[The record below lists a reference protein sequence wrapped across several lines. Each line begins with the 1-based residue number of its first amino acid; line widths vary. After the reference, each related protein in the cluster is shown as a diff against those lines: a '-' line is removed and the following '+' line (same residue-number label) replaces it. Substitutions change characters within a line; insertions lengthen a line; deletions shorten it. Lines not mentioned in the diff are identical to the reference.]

1 MEPHE
6 VERGIMATSQRL
18 SRGFHRLA
26 LFLAAIPLVIGGSLS
41 VYIAFD
47 LANRLWEQH
56 RKLVCAHELVPSQKP
71 GENPYDQFDTIK
83 LKQIGCS
90 NSDDTVTVGEARNP
104 PPNLNWFAEFG
115 SALLL
120 SPLPHTLIVTLAVYA
135 MVRAIGWVVGGFM
148 AS

>member
-1 MEPHE
+1 MSTAQQ
-6 VERGIMATSQRL
+6 I

-26 LFLAAIPLVIGGSLS
+26 LFLAAIPLLLGGSLS

-56 RKLVCAHELVPSQKP
+56 QKLLCAHEHVAGQKS
-71 GENPYDQFDTIK
+71 GENVFDQF
-83 LKQIGCS
+83 IGCS

-115 SALLL
+115 SGLLL
-120 SPLPHTLIVTLAVYA
+120 SPLPQTLIVTLVVYVV
-135 MVRAIGWVVGGFM
+135 VRAIGWAIGGFA

>member
-1 MEPHE
+1 MS
-6 VERGIMATSQRL
+6 AAQRV

-26 LFLAAIPLVIGGSLS
+26 LFLAAIPLLLGGSLS

-56 RKLVCAHELVPSQKP
+56 QKLVCAHQHVAPQMPS
-71 GENPYDQFDTIK
+71 ENPFDQFDTVK

-90 NSDDTVTVGEARNP
+90 NSDDTITVGEARNP
-104 PPNLNWFAEFG
+104 PPNLNWFAAFG
-115 SALLL
+115 SGLLR
-120 SPLPHTLIVTLAVYA
+120 SPLPQTLIITLGVYVV
-135 MVRAIGWVVGGFM
+135 VRAIGWVIGGFA

>member
-1 MEPHE
+1 
-6 VERGIMATSQRL
+6 MAASTGP
-18 SRGFHRLA
+18 SRNLHRLA
-26 LFLAAIPLVIGGSLS
+26 LFLAAIPLLLGGSLS

-56 RKLVCAHELVPSQKP
+56 QKLLCAHEHVAGQKP
-71 GENPYDQFDTIK
+71 DENVFDQFDTVK

-115 SALLL
+115 SGLLL
-120 SPLPHTLIVTLAVYA
+120 SPLPQTLIVTLVVYVV
-135 MVRAIGWVVGGFM
+135 VRAIGWVIGGFA

>member
-1 MEPHE
+1 
-6 VERGIMATSQRL
+6 L
-18 SRGFHRLA
+18 L
-26 LFLAAIPLVIGGSLS
+26 LGGSLS

-56 RKLVCAHELVPSQKP
+56 QKLLCAHEHVAGQKP
-71 GENPYDQFDTIK
+71 DRNVYDQFDTVK

-104 PPNLNWFAEFG
+104 PPNLNWFAAFG
-115 SALLL
+115 SGLLL
-120 SPLPHTLIVTLAVYA
+120 SPLPQTLIVTLVVYVV
-135 MVRAIGWVVGGFM
+135 VRAIGWVIGGFA

>member
-1 MEPHE
+1 
-6 VERGIMATSQRL
+6 MAASTGP
-18 SRGFHRLA
+18 SRNLHRLA
-26 LFLAAIPLVIGGSLS
+26 LFLAAIPLLLGGSLS

-47 LANRLWEQH
+47 LANRLWDQH
-56 RKLVCAHELVPSQKP
+56 QKLVCAHKYVAGQKP
-71 GENPYDQFDTIK
+71 SGKVFDQFDTVK

-120 SPLPHTLIVTLAVYA
+120 SPLPQTLIVTLVVYVV
-135 MVRAIGWVVGGFM
+135 VRVIGWVIGG
-148 AS
+148 

>member
-1 MEPHE
+1 MST
-6 VERGIMATSQRL
+6 AQRVN
-18 SRGFHRLA
+18 RGFHRLA
-26 LFLAAIPLVIGGSLS
+26 LFLAAIPLLLGGSLS

-56 RKLVCAHELVPSQKP
+56 QKLVCAHEQVAGKKP
-71 GENPYDQFDTIK
+71 GENVFDQSDTVK

-115 SALLL
+115 SGLLL
-120 SPLPHTLIVTLAVYA
+120 SPLPQTLIVTLVVYVI
-135 MVRAIGWVVGGFM
+135 VRAIGWVISGFV
-148 AS
+148 A

>member
-1 MEPHE
+1 MS
-6 VERGIMATSQRL
+6 AAQRV

-26 LFLAAIPLVIGGSLS
+26 LFLAAIPLLLGGSLS

-56 RKLVCAHELVPSQKP
+56 QKLVCAHEHVAGHP
-71 GENPYDQFDTIK
+71 GENPFDQFDTIK

-90 NSDDTVTVGEARNP
+90 NSDDTVTVGEARDL

-115 SALLL
+115 YALLL
-120 SPLPHTLIVTLAVYA
+120 SPLPQTLIITLAVYA
-135 MVRAIGWVVGGFM
+135 MVRAIGLVIGGFA